1 MRKLKWLTTMLL
13 VAMVMLLSVGC
24 YIISGQKLSK
34 VKGTYQ
40 LTSYTRTNGKTNAV
54 IDYLSRDGYQ
64 AFLVVTGENEGYYV
78 SRDNETEASYRKVSL
93 TYTYSTEDS
102 SKLEYVTYRFAGSD
116 EQKLGVSYNTLNFSR
131 PAIKLSETIY
141 SDGLSMTWTRADKAV
156 DLSYVQAQWGTVAE
170 YSPVQSESAEN

>member
-13 VAMVMLLSVGC
+13 VAMVMVLSVGC

-40 LTSYTRTNGKTNAV
+40 LVSYTRTNGKTNAV
-54 IDYLSRDGYQ
+54 TDYLSKNGYQ

-116 EQKLGVSYNTLNFSR
+116 EQKLGVSSNTLSFSR
-131 PAIKLSETIY
+131 PAIKLSEMIY
-141 SDGLSMTWTRADKAV
+141 SDGLSMSWNRVDDAV

-170 YSPVQSESAEN
+170 YSPMQSESAEN